1 MTRRRSDR
9 GGTLSRLLAA
19 LLLLGACGA
28 GVWLW
33 ADWSRFA
40 DAPLAVRAQGQT
52 VEVARGMSLNGIV
65 QALRAQQVSA
75 APAWY
80 WRALAARMRVAG
92 RLHAGEYAL
101 DPGLTPR
108 ALLERMAAGRV
119 LQRRFTIVEGWT
131 FRQMR
136 DELHRAD
143 RLAIA
148 TADLDAAGIMR
159 RLGFPGEA
167 PEGRFLP
174 ETYAYVLGDSDLDLL
189 QRAHEAMGKYLAT
202 QWAQRDPAVPLQTP
216 YQALVLASI
225 VEKETGRGEER
236 AEIAGVFERRLKLGM
251 RLQTDPT
258 VIYGLGSAYDGNLR
272 KRDLEADTPFNTYTR
287 AGLPPT
293 PIALPGK
300 AAIAAVL
307 HPAPGDAL
315 YFVARGDGTHQFSAT
330 IEEHNRAV
338 ARYQLGRKK

>member
-1 MTRRRSDR
+1 MTRRRGDR
-9 GGTLSRLLAA
+9 GSLLTRLSAA
-19 LLLLGACGA
+19 LVLLGACAA

-40 DAPLAVRAQGQT
+40 DAPLAIGAQGRT
-52 VEVARGMSLNGIV
+52 VEVARGMTLKDIV
-65 QALRAQQVSA
+65 QALRAQEVSA

-80 WRALAARMRVAG
+80 WRALAARMGVAG
-92 RLHAGEYAL
+92 HLHAGEYAL

-108 ALLERMAAGRV
+108 TLLERMAAGRV
-119 LQRRFTIVEGWT
+119 LQHRLTIVEGWT
-131 FRQMR
+131 FRQLR
-136 DELHRAD
+136 DELRRAD
-143 RLAIA
+143 KLEHA
-148 TADLDAAGIMR
+148 TADLGDDEVMR

-174 ETYAYVLGDSDLDLL
+174 ETYAYVKGDSDLDVLR
-189 QRAHEAMGKYLAT
+189 RAHEAMQKYLAV
-202 QWAQRDPAVPLQTP
+202 QWAQRDPAVPLETP

-251 RLQTDPT
+251 RLQTDPA
-258 VIYGLGSAYDGNLR
+258 VIYGLGSEYDGNLR
-272 KRDLEADTPFNTYTR
+272 KRDLEADTPYNTYTR

-330 IEEHNRAV
+330 LEEHNRAV
-338 ARYQLGRKK
+338 ARYQLGRKR